1 MYIFLS
7 IAHNGALLLALCFLY
22 SLLLPYF
29 ERSPEW
35 LSSILTGLLF
45 GGFAILNML
54 EPLRFGDGVVI
65 DPRNVI
71 VMVAAAVGGLRAGLG
86 TFSLVVVYRL
96 SLGGDAMWAG
106 LGSIATAFAL
116 GLIYKYR
123 LRPKQRIR
131 LDRPMIFLGLGVAIE
146 SLLWTFALP
155 NGNGFNLVPQIA
167 LPVLLI
173 YPFVT
178 YSLVWLIASAYQ
190 RIELSKALIESEGR
204 FRAIFEQ
211 SIQVLCL
218 MDGDGTVRSASP
230 SLINASQLQQSEI
243 LGKKFWEVKWHYFPE
258 SVGLHIQKNIIHVK
272 AGQASHMTLDA
283 SNAERRAI
291 LDISIQKIKETSQI
305 LLEARD
311 ISNQLIDEK
320 RRLELQ
326 FERERNDILTQLISD
341 ASHHLRTP
349 LAIVSSSLYLLRK
362 QMEFAENSP
371 EWHGKMDKHLRK
383 LDTARQE
390 LWEIVEDLLCMMSL
404 DSPSAYRFE
413 PQELRSFILPILE
426 TYQKVADS
434 KQISLHCSSS
444 ERNIPVYIVL
454 TTFGRII
461 DNLLENAM
469 RYTPEGGSVSV
480 SVQAVGR
487 MAEIVVEDT
496 GIGIPEEEVSR
507 IFDRFY
513 RTKNALSHSSK
524 GTGLGLSIVK
534 KTVDMHKGTIEVRSV
549 LGEGTR
555 VTVLIPMLHESVAAA
570 D

>member
-1 MYIFLS
+1 MDIFLS

-22 SLLLPYF
+22 SLLLPF
-29 ERSPEW
+29 LERNPEW
-35 LSSILTGLLF
+35 IRSILTGLLF

-54 EPLRFGDGVVI
+54 EPLRFGDGVMI

-71 VMVAAAVGGLRAGLG
+71 VMVAAAVGGFRAGLG
-86 TFSLVVVYRL
+86 TFLIVVVYRL
-96 SLGGDAMWAG
+96 SLGGEAMWAG
-106 LGSIATAFAL
+106 FGSIATALVL

-123 LRPKQRIR
+123 LRPKQTIR

-146 SLLWTFALP
+146 SLIWTLALP
-155 NGNGFNLVPQIA
+155 NGDGFSLLPRIA

-190 RIELSKALIESEGR
+190 RIELSNALLESEGR

-218 MDGDGTVRSASP
+218 MDSDGTVRSVSP
-230 SLINASQLQQSEI
+230 SLIKASQLNQSEI
-243 LGKKFWEVKWHYFPE
+243 LGKKFWEVKWQYFPE

-291 LDISIQKIKETSQI
+291 LDISIQKIKESSQI

-311 ISNQLIDEK
+311 ISKQLIDEK

-362 QMEFAENSP
+362 QTELADNSP
-371 EWHGKMDKHLRK
+371 EWRGKMDKHLRK
-383 LDTARQE
+383 LDTARQD

-413 PQELRSFILPILE
+413 PQELRGFVLPILE
-426 TYQKVADS
+426 SYQKVADS
-434 KQISLHCSSS
+434 KQITLHCTSS
-444 ERNIPVYIVL
+444 ERKIPVYIVL
-454 TTFGRII
+454 TTFGRIV

-469 RYTPEGGSVSV
+469 RYTPEGGSVTV
-480 SVQAVGR
+480 SVHAVDR

-496 GIGIPEEEVSR
+496 GIGIPEEELSR

-534 KTVDMHKGTIEVRSV
+534 KTVEMHKGTIEVKSV

>member
-1 MYIFLS
+1 MDIFLS

-35 LSSILTGLLF
+35 LRSILTGLLF

-54 EPLRFGDGVVI
+54 EPLRFGDGVMI

-86 TFSLVVVYRL
+86 TFALVVAYRL
-96 SLGGDAMWAG
+96 SLGGDAFWAG
-106 LGSIATAFAL
+106 FGSITTALIL

-123 LRPKQRIR
+123 LRPNQTIR
-131 LDRPMIFLGLGVAIE
+131 LDRPMIYLGLGVAIE
-146 SLLWTFALP
+146 SLLWTLALP
-155 NGNGFNLVPQIA
+155 NGMGFNLLPRIA

-190 RIELSKALIESEGR
+190 RIELSNALLESEGR

-230 SLINASQLQQSEI
+230 SLINASQLKQSEI

-258 SVGLHIQKNIIHVK
+258 SVGLHIKKNIIHVK

-291 LDISIQKIKETSQI
+291 LDISIQKIQETSQI

-349 LAIVSSSLYLLRK
+349 LAIISSSLYLLRK
-362 QMEFAENSP
+362 QTEIADNSP

-404 DSPSAYRFE
+404 DSPSAYRYE
-413 PQELRSFILPILE
+413 PQELRSFVLPILE
-426 TYQKVADS
+426 SYQKVADS
-434 KQISLHCSSS
+434 KQITLHCTSS
-444 ERNIPVYIVL
+444 EQKIPVNIVL
-454 TTFGRII
+454 TTFGRIL

-469 RYTPEGGSVSV
+469 RYTPEGGSVTV

-496 GIGIPEEEVSR
+496 GIGIPEEELSR

-534 KTVDMHKGTIEVRSV
+534 KTVEMHKGTIEVRSV

-570 D
+570 N